1 MPGAAGSHTAVGRIR
16 LSPDSPALGS
26 AWRQSSFCS
35 MGNCVRVRREGDD
48 VIVGDSKDPH
58 GPQLR
63 YTSDEW
69 VAFVAGIKA
78 AEFDL

>member
-1 MPGAAGSHTAVGRIR
+1 MPRTSGPNAVVGRPQ
-16 LSPDSPALGS
+16 LSPGPSALDS

-63 YTSDEW
+63 YTSEEW
-69 VAFVAGIKA
+69 VAFVAGVKA